1 MQAIVQVKKDLLRLS
16 SLTKGEM
23 DRIFEEASELK
34 RRQRENVVWKPLSGK
49 MLALIFEK
57 PSTRTRVS
65 FEVAMYQLGGH
76 SLFLSP
82 KDMQLDRGESIADTA
97 RVLSRYVDGIV
108 IRAFSQKLAE
118 ELAEF
123 ASIPVINGLTDL
135 LHPCQILSD
144 IFTIIEKK
152 GRYQGIKIAYVGDG
166 NNIANSWV
174 EAASRLD
181 FHLSLA
187 CPAGYLPDEDII
199 RISKRESPCPIEV
212 IEDPFQAVKGA
223 DIITTDSW
231 VSMGKEDEY
240 EKRMITFEGYQINE
254 RLVAEA
260 KNDVLVMH
268 CLPAHRGKEITD
280 QIIDGRHSIVFDQAE
295 NRLHVQKAILEI
307 WLGRETNM
315 REKPN

>member
-1 MQAIVQVKKDLLRLS
+1 MRAIVQVKKDLLRLS

-49 MLALIFEK
+49 TLALIFEK

-65 FEVAMYQLGGH
+65 FEVAMYQLGGY

-152 GRYQGIKIAYVGDG
+152 GRYRGIKVAYVGDG
-166 NNIANSWV
+166 NNVANSWV

-187 CPAGYLPDEDII
+187 CPPGYLPDEDII
-199 RISKRESPCPIEV
+199 RASKGESPCPIEV
-212 IEDPFQAVKGA
+212 MVDPFQAVKGA

-240 EKRMITFEGYQINE
+240 EKRMMIFEGYQVNE
-254 RLVAEA
+254 RLVTEA

-280 QIIDGRHSIVFDQAE
+280 QVIDGRHSIVFDQAE
-295 NRLHVQKAILEI
+295 NRLHVQKAILEM
-307 WLGRETNM
+307 WLGR
-315 REKPN
+315 KVHS

>member
-1 MQAIVQVKKDLLRLS
+1 MNKDLLRLS

-23 DRIFEEASELK
+23 DRIFEEASDLK
-34 RRQRENVVWKPLSGK
+34 RRQRENMVWKPLSGK
-49 MLALIFEK
+49 TLALIFEK

-108 IRAFSQKLAE
+108 IRACSQKLAE

-123 ASIPVINGLTDL
+123 ASIPVINGLTNL

-152 GRYQGIKIAYVGDG
+152 GRYRGIKVAYVGDG
-166 NNIANSWV
+166 NNVANSWA

-187 CPAGYLPDEDII
+187 CPPGYLPDEDII
-199 RISKRESPCPIEV
+199 RAAKRESPCPIEV
-212 IEDPFQAVKGA
+212 MENPFQAVKGA

-240 EKRMITFEGYQINE
+240 EKRMMIFEGYQVNE

-295 NRLHVQKAILEI
+295 NRLHVQKAILKM
-307 WLGRETNM
+307 WLGGEMHM
-315 REKPN
+315 REKPD

>member
-1 MQAIVQVKKDLLRLS
+1 MKKDILRLS

-49 MLALIFEK
+49 TLALIFEK

-135 LHPCQILSD
+135 LHPCQILND

-152 GRYQGIKIAYVGDG
+152 GRYRGIKIAYVGDG
-166 NNIANSWV
+166 NNVANSWA

-187 CPAGYLPDEDII
+187 CPPGYLPDEDII
-199 RISKRESPCPIEV
+199 RASKRESPCPIEV
-212 IEDPFQAVKGA
+212 MVDPFQAVKSA

-240 EKRMITFEGYQINE
+240 EKRMMIFEGYQVNE

-295 NRLHVQKAILEI
+295 NRLHVQKAILEM
-307 WLGRETNM
+307 WLGG
-315 REKPN
+315 KVHS